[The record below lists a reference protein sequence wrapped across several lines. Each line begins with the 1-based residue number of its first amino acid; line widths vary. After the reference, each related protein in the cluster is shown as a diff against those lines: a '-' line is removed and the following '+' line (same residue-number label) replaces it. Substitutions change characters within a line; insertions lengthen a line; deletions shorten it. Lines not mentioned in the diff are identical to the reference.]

1 MICKLARA
9 LAGSG
14 RSEAKILKKKID
26 YITCYHIVFNICH
39 VFSLLIIFW
48 GNLSLEEELDLT
60 RGGTSR
66 GRGRPALHQQSLHLE
81 RRRVEKRTLDYDVKP
96 RAGSCRGA
104 PMRARPDLPPRG
116 WRGSPPP
123 GRRAVATHK
132 KASKS
137 NIIMDNTNNNVKS
150 MNNTP

>member
-1 MICKLARA
+1 MQAGKGTSWERA
-9 LAGSG
+9 VGSQD
-14 RSEAKILKKKID
+14 SEEED
-26 YITCYHIVFNICH
+26 ITCYHIVFNICH

-66 GRGRPALHQQSLHLE
+66 GRGRPALDQQSLHLE

-116 WRGSPPP
+116 WKGSPPP

-137 NIIMDNTNNNVKS
+137 NIIMDNNNNNVKS

>member
-1 MICKLARA
+1 MQAGKGTSWERA
-9 LAGSG
+9 VGSQD
-14 RSEAKILKKKID
+14 SEEED
-26 YITCYHIVFNICH
+26 ITCYHIVFNICH

-66 GRGRPALHQQSLHLE
+66 GRGRPALDQQSLHLE

-104 PMRARPDLPPRG
+104 PVRARLDLPPRG
-116 WRGSPPP
+116 WKGSPPP